1 MAAKPG
7 YKRFYFL
14 FIGIALAMGLLFAPP
29 FPESS
34 AAAAQALEQNLKKKP
49 AEATAQKLPDESEW
63 KERLR
68 TLEDRERLT
77 YALVLEGQRK
87 TMDWWLSFLAIFT
100 AVLALGGALIPFL
113 MARKDKEQLTEL
125 LRQAQETAQRLE
137 THHDRA
143 EAAAANI
150 EATREN
156 ADAVLQHVRDAEEL
170 LKNRISQGGAPS
182 EQGTPENDK
191 KIRAA
196 IEIVEKSGAPD
207 TLSQLR
213 ARAVKAELDKD
224 FSAMAAFWQAILA
237 ENPRDA
243 QALFSLGLANQM
255 QGDGVQ
261 ETNPAE
267 ARRLW
272 STAGDFYHQALK
284 IKRDFHEAAYNW
296 GIALDDE
303 AEALAP
309 SDLPTARSLWQAA
322 GERYRQVLEIKRDF
336 HDAANNWGIAL
347 NAEAKALAPSDLPT
361 ARSLWQ
367 AAGERYRQ
375 ALEIKQD
382 FHEAAYNWGNALDA
396 EAKALVPSD
405 LSAAHE
411 LWQAAGERYRQAL
424 EIKQDKH
431 EAAYNWGIA
440 LAAEAKA
447 LVPSDLSAA
456 RELWQAAGEH
466 YRQVLEI

>member
-34 AAAAQALEQNLKKKP
+34 AAAAQALEQTLKKKP
-49 AEATAQKLPDESEW
+49 AETAAQKLPDESEW

-77 YALVLEGQRK
+77 YALILEGQRK

-143 EAAAANI
+143 EAATASI
-150 EATREN
+150 EGAKEN
-156 ADAVLQHVRDAEEL
+156 VDAVLQHFQEADEL
-170 LKNRISQGGAPS
+170 LKNRVSQGGAPG
-182 EQGTPENDK
+182 EQGNPENDK
-191 KIRAA
+191 KIREA
-196 IEIVEKSGAPD
+196 IETVEKSGTPD

-224 FSAMAAFWQAILA
+224 FSAMAAFWQAILV
-237 ENPRDA
+237 ENPRDS
-243 QALFSLGLANQM
+243 QALFGLGLANQRLGEAA
-255 QGDGVQ
+255 QDKSL
-261 ETNPAE
+261 TE

-272 STAGDFYHQALK
+272 DTAGDFYRQALE
-284 IKRDFHEAAYNW
+284 IKPGFHDAANNW
-296 GIALDDE
+296 GNVLADE

-309 SDLPTARSLWQAA
+309 SDPPAARRL
-322 GERYRQVLEIKRDF
+322 R
-336 HDAANNWGIAL
+336 
-347 NAEAKALAPSDLPT
+347 
-361 ARSLWQ
+361 Q

-375 ALEIKQD
+375 ALEIK
-382 FHEAAYNWGNALDA
+382 
-396 EAKALVPSD
+396 P
-405 LSAAHE
+405 
-411 LWQAAGERYRQAL
+411 
-424 EIKQDKH
+424 DKH
-431 EAAYNWGIA
+431 EAASNWGGA
-440 LAAEAKA
+440 LVHEHHALQATDPEVAKSLLNQALLYCQKAEAIKPGAGAYNLACIAA
-447 LVPSDLSAA
+447 LNRDTQGCIEWLNTSRRHGSLPDAEHLREDRDLAWV
-456 RELWQAAGEH
+456 REQPEFQVWWDDAFGKDGAG
-466 YRQVLEI
+466 VA